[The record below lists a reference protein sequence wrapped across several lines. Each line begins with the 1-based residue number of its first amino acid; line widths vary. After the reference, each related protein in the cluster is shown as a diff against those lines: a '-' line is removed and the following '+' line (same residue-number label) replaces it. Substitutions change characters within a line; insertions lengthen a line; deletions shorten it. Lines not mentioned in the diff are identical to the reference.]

1 MERSEYRRY
10 DPRLKNLVAASD
22 DIRKFLK
29 FGISLSTLREWKKNG
44 VREFFSIP
52 ELELSTSELISENMA
67 LKAKLAAVIAEHGL
81 VLTTIKIFGFQVQ
94 YKRLPS
100 SGAKEKLLT
109 AIKAASESIPLS
121 ECLAAIGLTAARYHN
136 WLKRE
141 VKCLLEDR
149 PSCPRVSP
157 TQMIRSEIRK
167 IQDLYTSKDFSHY
180 SIQALSWLGKKT
192 GEVMASP
199 STWSRVIRELGLKKN
214 RIRIYP
220 PKPRIGIRAS
230 APGQIWHLDQTILRL
245 GDGTK
250 AFVQCIIDNY
260 SRYVLAWKV
269 SKDYGG
275 ARTKE
280 LIEQALAKA
289 RSLGLH
295 LKPNVL
301 VDSGC
306 ENINEKVDVLVDSG
320 SISMTIAQIDIEQ
333 SNSMVEMLFHR
344 MKHRYLFT
352 ILLSNFE
359 SLVKGADFYLYESN
373 TCIPHSALK
382 GATPEEII
390 TGSWTEEK
398 KMELKEKI
406 IAARLSR
413 VETNKA
419 IRCTP
424 CLA

>member
-1 MERSEYRRY
+1 MERSEYWRY
-10 DPRLKNLVAASD
+10 DPRLKNLVAASN
-22 DIRKFLK
+22 DIRMFLK

-44 VREFFSIP
+44 IRDFFTIP
-52 ELELSTSELISENMA
+52 ELELSTSELVSENMA
-67 LKAKLAAVIAEHGL
+67 LKAKLAAVTAEHGL
-81 VLTTIKIFGFQVQ
+81 ILNTIKIFGFQIQ

-100 SGAKEKLLT
+100 SGAKERNLAEIKT
-109 AIKAASESIPLS
+109 ASDSIPLS
-121 ECLAAIGLTAARYHN
+121 ECLTAIGLTPARYHN

-149 PSCPRVSP
+149 LSCPRVSP

-167 IQDLYTSKDFSHY
+167 IQDLYTSKDFCHY

-199 STWSRVIRELGLKKN
+199 STWSRGIRELGLKKS

-220 PKPRIGIRAS
+220 PKPKIGIRAS
-230 APGQIWHLDQTILRL
+230 APGQIWHLDQSILRL
-245 GDGTK
+245 GDGSK

-260 SRYVLAWKV
+260 SRYALAWKV

-280 LIEQALAKA
+280 LIEKALAKA
-289 RSLGLH
+289 RSLGLEV
-295 LKPNVL
+295 KPNVL

-352 ILLSNFE
+352 ILLSNFD
-359 SLVKGADFYLYESN
+359 SLVKGTDFYLTESN

-398 KMELKEKI
+398 KTELKEKI
-406 IAARLSR
+406 VAARQFR
-413 VETNKA
+413 IETNKA
-419 IRCTP
+419 VRCTP

>member
-1 MERSEYRRY
+1 
-10 DPRLKNLVAASD
+10 
-22 DIRKFLK
+22 LK

-52 ELELSTSELISENMA
+52 ELELNTSELISENMA
-67 LKAKLAAVIAEHGL
+67 LKAKLAAVTAEHGL
-81 VLTTIKIFGFQVQ
+81 VLTTIKIFGFQIQ

-100 SGAKEKLLT
+100 SGAKEKILT
-109 AIKAASESIPLS
+109 AIKTASKSIPLS
-121 ECLAAIGLTAARYHN
+121 ECLSAIGLTAARYHN

-141 VKCLLEDR
+141 VKCLLDDR

-157 TQMIRSEIRK
+157 TQLIRSEIRK

-192 GEVMASP
+192 GVVTASP

-220 PKPRIGIRAS
+220 PKPKVGIRAS

-250 AFVQCIIDNY
+250 AFVECIIDNY

-295 LKPNVL
+295 SKPNVL
-301 VDSGC
+301 VDSGS
-306 ENINEKVDVLVDSG
+306 ENINQEVGVLVESE
-320 SISMTIAQIDIEQ
+320 SISLTIAQIDIEQ

-390 TGSWTEEK
+390 TGRWTEEK

-406 IAARLSR
+406 IAARQLR
-413 VETNKA
+413 IETNKA

>member
-1 MERSEYRRY
+1 
-10 DPRLKNLVAASD
+10 
-22 DIRKFLK
+22 
-29 FGISLSTLREWKKNG
+29 
-44 VREFFSIP
+44 
-52 ELELSTSELISENMA
+52 
-67 LKAKLAAVIAEHGL
+67 
-81 VLTTIKIFGFQVQ
+81 
-94 YKRLPS
+94 
-100 SGAKEKLLT
+100 
-109 AIKAASESIPLS
+109 
-121 ECLAAIGLTAARYHN
+121 
-136 WLKRE
+136 
-141 VKCLLEDR
+141 
-149 PSCPRVSP
+149 
-157 TQMIRSEIRK
+157 MIRSEIRK

-280 LIEQALAKA
+280 LIEKALAKA

-301 VDSGC
+301 V
-306 ENINEKVDVLVDSG
+306 VLVDSG

-333 SNSMVEMLFHR
+333 RNSMVEMLFHR

-419 IRCTP
+419 IRCTH